1 MGWVHQ
7 GEKISEGDEGVRVG
21 TVTME
26 VDAERKMGQVGEP
39 NGWVTSGRIG
49 LGEDL
54 QMSVEF

>member
-26 VDAERKMGQVGEP
+26 VDAERKMGQVGKR
-39 NGWVTSGRIG
+39 NGWVSLGRIG

-54 QMSVEF
+54 QVGVEF